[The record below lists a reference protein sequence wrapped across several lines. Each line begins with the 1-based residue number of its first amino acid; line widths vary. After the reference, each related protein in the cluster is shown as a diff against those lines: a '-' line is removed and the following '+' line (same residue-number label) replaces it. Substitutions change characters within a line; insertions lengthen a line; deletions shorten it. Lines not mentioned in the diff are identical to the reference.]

1 MQRIDRLRTLTRQEI
16 QKVRFVFAPTHPV
29 LAALDYRSN
38 DLFRYTFGSED
49 PLSNKILI
57 AFLSDLLG
65 IRIVRLQIRES
76 EPVKANEGEKGI
88 RFDLLVEIFEDRK
101 STRLNSSHIT
111 RSRMPSSA

>member
-1 MQRIDRLRTLTRQEI
+1 M
-16 QKVRFVFAPTHPV
+16 FAPTHPV

-49 PLSNKILI
+49 QLSNKILI

-88 RFDLLVEIFEDRK
+88 RFDLLVDNLEMQNYRMK
-101 STRLNSSHIT
+101 GSLSLRSQAYL
-111 RSRMPSSA
+111 SRMVSSQIVAGENYEFCPVIQI